1 MGALPVGL
9 FVIWA
14 VHNGGYDTDTW
25 YWGALLVLATL
36 GVVLALG
43 VARPRLSK
51 AAIVA
56 LCAFALY
63 VAWSYL
69 SIAWAQ
75 SPGDALQGSNR
86 ALLYLLVFALMLS
99 IPWTVEAAF
108 GLLLVFVLA
117 VGVIAVVL
125 LVRFASMDHV
135 GALVIEGR
143 LSAPTGYFNAT
154 AALFTMQALTA
165 IVLSTRRE
173 LPFVVR
179 GALLATACAGLEL
192 AVAVQSRGWLLT
204 LPLIAIVGIAIVPDR
219 LRVVAAAILPVLGTL
234 FPLRTLL
241 HLYTSANAAE
251 LSHTAGTAGKRGLVS
266 CGVVLIV
273 GSLVAW
279 LDQRT
284 HAAALGRG
292 ARRAIGATVAVAAVA
307 LGFAGA
313 MVATHGH
320 LFHFISRQWNGFSH
334 ETTSDT
340 ATHFAALGSGRYDF
354 WRVALDAFLA
364 HPVGGLGQDN
374 FADYYILHRHTGE
387 DPAWAHSLE
396 FRLLAHTGA
405 VGFVLFA
412 VFVIAALTAAIQVR
426 RHGRG
431 LAAAVTGAA
440 MLPFIVW
447 LIHGSVDWFWEVPA
461 LSGPAL
467 GFLAMSG
474 ALRETQPATVEEP
487 ARPPRWRA
495 ARFAAAV
502 AAGVAATVVL
512 GFPYLAVRE
521 TSIGSN
527 LSASDPAAALS
538 HLKTASRLNPLE
550 ADPGR
555 VAGTIALQN
564 GYFAEAQQIFQQ
576 VISREPGGWYGW
588 FGAGLAA
595 SSLGD
600 KSAAEHYLRGAQA
613 INSRER
619 AINDTITA
627 LNTSQPLTADQ
638 ALNLI
643 VLDG

>member
-69 SIAWAQ
+69 SITWAQ
-75 SPGDALQGSNR
+75 SSGDALQGSNR

-219 LRVVAAAILPVLGTL
+219 LRVVAAAILPILGTL

-266 CGVVLIV
+266 CAVVLVV

-320 LFHFISRQWNGFSH
+320 LFRFISRQWNGFSH

-340 ATHFAALGSGRYDF
+340 ATHFAAVGSGRYDF

-387 DPAWAHSLE
+387 DPAWTHSLE

-412 VFVIAALTAAIQVR
+412 VFVIAALTAAIQAR

-474 ALRETQPATVEEP
+474 TLRETQPRDRRGTGASTAMARGAVCGGGGGGSRGDGRARVPLPGRARDIDRQQSQRQRSGGGSQSPQDRLAAEP
-487 ARPPRWRA
+487 AGGRSRPAGGHDRASERLLRRGSADLPAGHLARAWGLVWLVRRRARGVIAGRQERRRALPPRC
-495 ARFAAAV
+495 
-502 AAGVAATVVL
+502 
-512 GFPYLAVRE
+512 
-521 TSIGSN
+521 
-527 LSASDPAAALS
+527 
-538 HLKTASRLNPLE
+538 
-550 ADPGR
+550 PG
-555 VAGTIALQN
+555 
-564 GYFAEAQQIFQQ
+564 
-576 VISREPGGWYGW
+576 
-588 FGAGLAA
+588 
-595 SSLGD
+595 
-600 KSAAEHYLRGAQA
+600 
-613 INSRER
+613 
-619 AINDTITA
+619 
-627 LNTSQPLTADQ
+627 DQ
-638 ALNLI
+638 LP
-643 VLDG
+643 